1 MVLKAG
7 VNRPEA
13 DIAGELVGLV
23 RERIGPV
30 ASFRDAR
37 VVARLPKTRSGKIL
51 RATIRKIADGEDY
64 VAPATIEDPAV
75 LAEIGHGAGA
85 LRSASMAG
93 LIGRPALSSRG
104 PSSRIRMRRL
114 ALRLAALAILVGALP
129 PPALA
134 QAAGKKAAAPA
145 AAPAQGAPGQPPHAW
160 LFGTWTGGIFPPP
173 SHVTAEACLSQPVVI
188 FTRDVVLRATLTDQF
203 YIQRLVATALTTPRG
218 TQFQFSCRRPLDVA
232 ARTGGGDGARHGV
245 RLREPRPARRGA
257 PHRQPDH
264 LPRLLGLPLSADPL
278 SRPLRKN
285 SEERSMSQTVARL
298 LVDSLEAHDIDLIY
312 CVPGESYLGLTNALV
327 DNNRLRL
334 IVCRHESGAS
344 FMAAADGRMRGGRAG
359 VCVVSRGPGLSNGLI
374 GLHTAYHD
382 ATPMVMLIGQVERR
396 DFGRLALQEQNY
408 SRLLSD
414 ITKLVIEV
422 NEPEMASEAIARAFH
437 IAESGTPGP
446 VAVILPEDLFEEQT
460 EAPLDRPRPA
470 ALAGPRAADLDQLAG
485 MLERAERPLVWVGG
499 ALRDAAVPE
508 LVQLAERWMLPI
520 SPTHRRP
527 HLFDADHPNYG
538 GYMGTRVPRE
548 LLDAMKRADLLVAL
562 GERLS
567 DSVSQSVQLSHAP
580 PSRNCRWSISGRT
593 PTRSAACSAPSSA
606 WPATR
611 KR

>member
-1 MVLKAG
+1 
-7 VNRPEA
+7 
-13 DIAGELVGLV
+13 
-23 RERIGPV
+23 
-30 ASFRDAR
+30 
-37 VVARLPKTRSGKIL
+37 
-51 RATIRKIADGEDY
+51 
-64 VAPATIEDPAV
+64 
-75 LAEIGHGAGA
+75 
-85 LRSASMAG
+85 
-93 LIGRPALSSRG
+93 
-104 PSSRIRMRRL
+104 
-114 ALRLAALAILVGALP
+114 
-129 PPALA
+129 
-134 QAAGKKAAAPA
+134 
-145 AAPAQGAPGQPPHAW
+145 
-160 LFGTWTGGIFPPP
+160 
-173 SHVTAEACLSQPVVI
+173 
-188 FTRDVVLRATLTDQF
+188 
-203 YIQRLVATALTTPRG
+203 
-218 TQFQFSCRRPLDVA
+218 
-232 ARTGGGDGARHGV
+232 
-245 RLREPRPARRGA
+245 
-257 PHRQPDH
+257 
-264 LPRLLGLPLSADPL
+264 
-278 SRPLRKN
+278 
-285 SEERSMSQTVARL
+285 MSQTVARL

-359 VCVVSRGPGLSNGLI
+359 VCVVSRGPGLSNGMI

-422 NEPEMASEAIARAFH
+422 NEPETASEAIARAFH
-437 IAESGTPGP
+437 MAESGTPGP

-470 ALAGPRAADLDQLAG
+470 ALAGPRTADLEQLAG

-499 ALRDAAVPE
+499 ALREAAVPE
-508 LVQLAERWMLPI
+508 LGKLAERWMLPI

-527 HLFDADHPNYG
+527 HLFDADHANYG

-567 DSVSQSVQLSHAP
+567 DSVSQSYSFPTAPEPQLPLVHVWPDPNEVGRVFRPELGMACDPQAVIQALLGRGTPRGVDGRRAWVGGLNAIHNRLLEPVWDRTEDGVNFSAITAAVARHLAP
-580 PSRNCRWSISGRT
+580 DATVTSDAGNFSSFIHRHLRFRPGQMFLASIVGAMGSAMPMAVAAGLRRPGTQVIAFAGDGGALMTGNEIATARQYGVNPILIISDNAHYGTIMMHHDMRYPGRPSE
-593 PTRSAACSAPSSA
+593 AATKLTNPDFSLWAAAFGAEGITIREEREVEDGIARAFAVKDRPVVVHVHTSTDQISA
-606 WPATR
+606 WRRRTG
-611 KR
+611 